1 MRILGE
7 RLTPFLRY
15 PAFEFSCKR
24 KVFYL
29 QNVVHNDLILPF
41 EYSGWLGFERFVQLV
56 AKLFNKLKPP
66 FLFYIRIF
74 YVVNFAQEHSL
85 LPNPK

>member
-29 QNVVHNDLILPF
+29 QDVVHNDLILPF

-56 AKLFNKLKPP
+56 TN
-66 FLFYIRIF
+66 IF
-74 YVVNFAQEHSL
+74 YYIILVFKVAVDSVDF
-85 LPNPK
+85 